1 MVEHVLYTR
10 NQIHDAERFAWA
22 GTDVAGEPQFFF
34 DGISFW
40 RRDGDGGTERVL
52 ADEVPDTGWWHRPR
66 CNCPLCRSL
75 RESTR
80 RHGSRKRT

>member
-1 MVEHVLYTR
+1 
-10 NQIHDAERFAWA
+10 
-22 GTDVAGEPQFFF
+22 
-34 DGISFW
+34 
-40 RRDGDGGTERVL
+40 
-52 ADEVPDTGWWHRPR
+52 VPDTGWWHRPR